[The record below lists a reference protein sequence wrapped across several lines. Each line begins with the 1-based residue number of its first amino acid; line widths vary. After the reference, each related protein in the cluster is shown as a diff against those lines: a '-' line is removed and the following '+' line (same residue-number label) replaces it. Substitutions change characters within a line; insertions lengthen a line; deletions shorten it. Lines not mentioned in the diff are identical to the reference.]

1 MPLYLLPPLHH
12 IQVANG
18 GASTLLPA
26 LWAAE
31 VPSSH
36 NLYPLPVNAMKCH
49 TDHHV
54 ELLLTYGVI

>member
-1 MPLYLLPPLHH
+1 MPLYLLPPLRH

-18 GASTLLPA
+18 GPSTPFPA
-26 LWAAE
+26 LQPAE

-36 NLYPLPVNAMKCH
+36 NLYPLRVNTKKCH
-49 TDHHV
+49 ADHHV